1 MLQFKSKKDIKLFSM
16 VHPILIMIIADLYS
30 YAYEKH
36 GVRLTITQTVTD
48 KFIDQRLKRKSPAHS
63 EHRAVDIRT
72 KDLDAFVLRDILNYI
87 NEKEEYK
94 KYHYLSLGGEKRLAY
109 FHIGSAEHL
118 HVALHSRYAVK

>member
-16 VHPILIMIIADLYS
+16 VHPILIMIIADLYN
-30 YAYEKH
+30 YTYEKH

-109 FHIGSAEHL
+109 FHIGTFEHL
-118 HVALHSRYAVK
+118 HVALHSRYAIK

>member
-16 VHPILIMIIADLYS
+16 VHPILIMIIADLYN

-109 FHIGSAEHL
+109 FHIGTFEHL

>member
-16 VHPILIMIIADLYS
+16 VHPILIMIIADLYN

>member
-1 MLQFKSKKDIKLFSM
+1 M
-16 VHPILIMIIADLYS
+16 VHPILIMIIADLYN

-109 FHIGSAEHL
+109 FHIGTFEHL
-118 HVALHSRYAVK
+118 HVALHSRYAIK